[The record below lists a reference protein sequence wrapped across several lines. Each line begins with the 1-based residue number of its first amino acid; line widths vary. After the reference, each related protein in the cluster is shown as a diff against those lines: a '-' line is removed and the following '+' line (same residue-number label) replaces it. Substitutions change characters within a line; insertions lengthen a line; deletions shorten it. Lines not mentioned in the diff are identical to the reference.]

1 LSAETGRRGVAPK
14 LEMGKLFGAG
24 VSRRRS
30 EVERDEALFGRE

>member
-1 LSAETGRRGVAPK
+1 
-14 LEMGKLFGAG
+14 MGKLFGAG